1 MTPNRIV
8 TSPNVTNLIEEKHGS
23 DKKEY
28 TTLKK
33 NLVYTMYIM
42 FIFQICFI
50 LFYLVLLW
58 CNPSSP
64 PLPLDSDWKPSRNF
78 IPGWKLSYNH
88 YKIPAYPSTDY
99 FPYHEG
105 ISMLFIMLCRYFEEN
120 VTWHNLSL
128 ELFIICFQSL
138 CSYKIATI
146 I

>member
-50 LFYLVLLW
+50 LFHLVLLW

-78 IPGWKLSYNH
+78 IPGWKLLYNH
-88 YKIPAYPSTDY
+88 YKIPAYPPTDN
-99 FPYHEG
+99 FPYYEG
-105 ISMLFIMLCRYFEEN
+105 IGMLFIMLCRYSEEN

-128 ELFIICFQSL
+128 KLFLIYFQP
-138 CSYKIATI
+138 
-146 I
+146 

>member
-23 DKKEY
+23 NKKEY

-33 NLVYTMYIM
+33 NLCTMYIM

-50 LFYLVLLW
+50 LFHLVLLW

-78 IPGWKLSYNH
+78 IPGWKLLYNH
-88 YKIPAYPSTDY
+88 YQIPAYPLTY
-99 FPYHEG
+99 NFPYYEG
-105 ISMLFIMLCRYFEEN
+105 IGMLFIMLCRYSEEN

-128 ELFIICFQSL
+128 KLFLIYFQP
-138 CSYKIATI
+138 
-146 I
+146 